1 MFFSF
6 LLKILGADK
15 EEEKT
20 QRIISVLRY
29 AVAVAEAMRC
39 GELPQ
44 SRSVYY
50 MLELPRARRG
60 YIQSLCDCCSK

>member
-20 QRIISVLRY
+20 QRIISVLALRRSGSGGDEVRSEY
-29 AVAVAEAMRC
+29 M
-39 GELPQ
+39 EL
-44 SRSVYY
+44 R
-50 MLELPRARRG
+50 
-60 YIQSLCDCCSK
+60 KTF